1 MRVHKQQRPQQRESK
16 AQWRV
21 VSVRWQPEIR
31 NMTAPRKSAYAEWT
45 PSLEISEDLYGRGGR
60 DTFASQTHHRERCPH
75 HLHQQSVGI
84 SNLNQQFESAVDIS
98 SESAAHISRPQ
109 KTSHKWWNDCMDLNN
124 TKVVKSYTGEGLSS
138 TMLPPLYL
146 YQRSVDINLSIS
158 SKLRLQPMHVQAAGA
173 PPWQI
178 VNMWERHTANEL
190 NQTNCTNPK
199 TQGHTNTHQ
208 PNQ

>member
-1 MRVHKQQRPQQRESK
+1 MRSLCKRESTK
-16 AQWRV
+16 ATVEGKQGTMWV
-21 VSVRWQPEIR
+21 VSDGRWQPETR

-138 TMLPPLYL
+138 TIIY
-146 YQRSVDINLSIS
+146 IIFIS
-158 SKLRLQPMHVQAAGA
+158 DQLTSASASAANCDCSQCTYRRQASH
-173 PPWQI
+173 PD
-178 VNMWERHTANEL
+178 R
-190 NQTNCTNPK
+190 
-199 TQGHTNTHQ
+199 
-208 PNQ
+208 